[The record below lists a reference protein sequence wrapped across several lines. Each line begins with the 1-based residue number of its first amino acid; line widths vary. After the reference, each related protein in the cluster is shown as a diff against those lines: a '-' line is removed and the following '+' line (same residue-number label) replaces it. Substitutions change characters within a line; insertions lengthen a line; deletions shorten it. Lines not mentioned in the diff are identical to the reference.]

1 MFNVDSPL
9 PSDIIIDFLKNM
21 ENKSDLNLFLAIE
34 SQKKTW
40 NTNTYIT
47 HHTTVINCLDGSECR
62 MYNDDGLTL
71 EEADN
76 LIVCHLWHMI
86 NEGFKDIV
94 VRTVDSDVIVFL
106 CHNLSLHTAA

>member
-47 HHTTVINCLDGSECR
+47 HHTTYTVINCLDGSECR

-71 EEADN
+71 EKAD
-76 LIVCHLWHMI
+76 
-86 NEGFKDIV
+86 
-94 VRTVDSDVIVFL
+94 
-106 CHNLSLHTAA
+106 LSVLPCLAYDQRRF